1 MYHGTTESRSNQIW
15 KHGLTPFKTRNYQWS
30 EKGGYLTTN
39 PTVAQHFGDAGN
51 YPPEDRS
58 GMPTGRPM
66 MAFRPGKE
74 SVVIVTVSTKGLDPK
89 KFKEDPR
96 VPDSWVYFGTIPANN
111 IVDWKVID

>member
-1 MYHGTTESRSNQIW
+1 
-15 KHGLTPFKTRNYQWS
+15 
-30 EKGGYLTTN
+30 
-39 PTVAQHFGDAGN
+39 
-51 YPPEDRS
+51 
-58 GMPTGRPM
+58 M

-111 IVDWKVID
+111 IVDWKMID